1 MQLPAHTGTSGSFEQ
16 SRISAFR
23 LINDEL
29 ARVKEFIV
37 EQLVP
42 AKLNE
47 SISRLVSEVN
57 ICGGK
62 LIRPALVLFAG
73 KAVGKV
79 TDEHVRIAAIIE
91 IIHNAT
97 LLHDDVIDE
106 GQKRR
111 GAPAANTI
119 WGNEAAVL
127 LGDFLLSK
135 VFRMCA
141 DLSPKI
147 SSFIASTAAR
157 ICEGELRQIVKRQN
171 GQLSESEYI
180 EIVTDKSA
188 VLFSTCCYLGG
199 VLAGANEV
207 QSRALSDFGVNTG
220 IAFQITDDL
229 LDIIGD
235 ERKTGKT
242 LGRDADKNKLT
253 LPVIHLLNAVDERE
267 KRNLKSKLSAWGESK
282 RLLVETLRS
291 YGSLEYAQSRA
302 RWFAAKA
309 VGSLANLKE
318 SDAKEALIETA
329 GFVAERVTV
338 S

>member
-1 MQLPAHTGTSGSFEQ
+1 MQLPAHTGTSGDFQQ

-29 ARVKEFIV
+29 ARVKESIV

-42 AKLNE
+42 TEPNE
-47 SISRLVSEVN
+47 SIDRLVRQVN

-62 LIRPALVLFAG
+62 LIRPVLVLLAG

-79 TDEHVRIAAIIE
+79 TDEHIHVAAIIE
-91 IIHNAT
+91 ITHNAT

-106 GQKRR
+106 GQQRR
-111 GAPAANTI
+111 AAPTVNSI

-135 VFRMCA
+135 VFKMCT
-141 DLSPKI
+141 DLSPQI
-147 SSFIASTAAR
+147 SSTIAATAAR
-157 ICEGELRQIVKRQN
+157 ICEGELSQIVERQN
-171 GQLSESEYI
+171 WQLSESEYI
-180 EIVTDKSA
+180 EIVTEKSA
-188 VLFSTCCYLGG
+188 ALFSSSSYLGG
-199 VLAGANEV
+199 VIAGANEV
-207 QSRALSDFGVNTG
+207 QARALSDFGLNTG

-242 LGRDADKNKLT
+242 LGSDADKNKLT
-253 LPVIHLLNAVDERE
+253 LPVIHLLDVADEAE
-267 KRNLKSKLSAWGESK
+267 KRNLKSKLSGCGIDK
-282 RLLVETLRS
+282 KLLVQMLR
-291 YGSLEYAQSRA
+291 YCGSLEYAQSRA
-302 RWFAAKA
+302 REFAAKA
-309 VGSLANLKE
+309 VESLANLKE
-318 SDAKEALIETA
+318 GDAKDALIETA
-329 GFVAERVTV
+329 GFVANRAAV

>member
-1 MQLPAHTGTSGSFEQ
+1 MQLPAHTGTSGDFQRSQ
-16 SRISAFR
+16 ISAFR
-23 LINDEL
+23 LIDDEL
-29 ARVKEFIV
+29 TRVKESIV

-42 AKLNE
+42 AEPNE
-47 SISRLVSEVN
+47 SISRLVGQVN

-62 LIRPALVLFAG
+62 LIRPALVLLAG

-79 TDEHVRIAAIIE
+79 TDEHIRVAAIIE
-91 IIHNAT
+91 ITHNAT

-111 GAPAANTI
+111 GAPTVNTI

-135 VFRMCA
+135 VFRMCT

-147 SSFIASTAAR
+147 SSFIAATAAR
-157 ICEGELRQIVKRQN
+157 ICEGELRQIAKRQN
-171 GQLSESEYI
+171 WQLSESEYV
-180 EIVTDKSA
+180 EIVTEKSA
-188 VLFSTCCYLGG
+188 ALFSSSCYLGG
-199 VLAGANEV
+199 LIAGANEV
-207 QSRALSDFGVNTG
+207 ETRALSDFGLSTG

-235 ERKTGKT
+235 ESKTGKT

-253 LPVIHLLNAVDERE
+253 LPVIHLLDVVDEAE
-267 KRNLKSKLSAWGESK
+267 KRNLKSKLNAFRIDK
-282 RLLVETLRS
+282 RPLVQMLRTC
-291 YGSLEYAQSRA
+291 GSLEYAQSRA
-302 RWFAAKA
+302 RQFAAKA
-309 VGSLANLKE
+309 VESLADLKE
-318 SDAKEALIETA
+318 SDAKDALIETA
-329 GFVAERVTV
+329 EFIINRAVV